1 MHMHPSKGMFWEA
14 IASISQMVGFTRLA
28 SSLDLA
34 AYNSKMLDVVGETQE
49 YVW

>member
-14 IASISQMVGFTRLA
+14 IASISQAVGFTCLA

-49 YVW
+49 YV